1 LIRRP
6 QTKGAGIVAAIGGV
20 AKACGGAAARESPKR
35 RSGAP
40 KLAVRG
46 QGGVGEDGEAGGD
59 ISDALEGRR

>member
-1 LIRRP
+1 
-6 QTKGAGIVAAIGGV
+6 VAAIGGA